1 MSKTTI
7 EDAVKAI
14 IDNQHLKPEYLE
26 KLVAIRDGNL
36 PGYYQA
42 ELIRKRAYSNDVLP
56 GRLAGDWHPN
66 YPHMKCRR
74 SVIFG
79 IGIDLQAMVEEEI
92 ITDDSLK
99 EKIRQ
104 FVSRQWESQRGGKG
118 KFWTTPEE
126 ILLINSM
133 LDHAIS
139 YLQRTYGLESK

>member
-1 MSKTTI
+1 MAKTTI
-7 EDAVKAI
+7 EDAVRVLEENHK
-14 IDNQHLKPEYLE
+14 LPPEILE
-26 KLVAIRDGNL
+26 IYAAIRDGNL
-36 PGYYQA
+36 PRYYWG
-42 ELIRKRAYSNDVLP
+42 ELKRKMAYSDDVLP

-66 YPHMKCRR
+66 YPNMKCRR
-74 SVIFG
+74 NVIFG